1 MREIV
6 DCSSFTCTNYQM
18 NFFNRCF
25 GLHNSCTCSSS
36 IPVLSS
42 VHSIVSMCD
51 LCDINYYFIILV
63 PIYIVCNFMYLYCTA
78 QGLLVNDDLTHIY
91 IFQSSYARSDILLY
105 HVLYQPNVLFF
116 SFFCSR
122 SFVSFLFFGYI
133 FFSCRRRFVNNKEL
147 LYS

>member
-1 MREIV
+1 M
-6 DCSSFTCTNYQM
+6 
-18 NFFNRCF
+18 
-25 GLHNSCTCSSS
+25 HNSSTYVVPVFPYCPVYT
-36 IPVLSS
+36 VLS
-42 VHSIVSMCD
+42 VCVTCVI
-51 LCDINYYFIILV
+51 LIIILLFWYLFILSV
-63 PIYIVCNFMYLYCTA
+63 ILCTYIVLRR
-78 QGLLVNDDLTHIY
+78 GLLVNDDLTHIY